1 MCPEAADANSPASSI
16 RVGMDSAPADKEL
29 QGLVDKL
36 EGENQL
42 LQVKNAHLLNL
53 LTESC
58 SNCKRYAPPSCAPAC
73 DA

>member
-1 MCPEAADANSPASSI
+1 
-16 RVGMDSAPADKEL
+16 MDSAPADKEL

-42 LQVKNAHLLNL
+42 LQVKNAHLLTL

>member
-1 MCPEAADANSPASSI
+1 
-16 RVGMDSAPADKEL
+16 MDSAPADQEL

-73 DA
+73 DT

>member
-1 MCPEAADANSPASSI
+1 
-16 RVGMDSAPADKEL
+16 MDSAPADQEL

-58 SNCKRYAPPSCAPAC
+58 SNCKSLSATLQKLDHEVARSPSKAGSDVLLKSP
-73 DA
+73 